1 MSEIKDPLEIRIS
14 RLGDYLIRAH
24 KFNKA
29 SILFAMYLSEF
40 ARVDVENSLKR
51 KLKEAGLETMDVNA
65 GEYKNLPGFF
75 VSNEKKEMV
84 FLVKGMEK
92 GFPDVLN
99 YLNFKREDL
108 VENKIKVVF
117 WVTENE
123 LTRISLEAPDF
134 FAFRNRVVEFMET
147 PLPEEKRASVVDFVR
162 QTEYK
167 SLDEIKKSI
176 ELKEKLLSE
185 LSGIDEISGYLLSS
199 LGTLYEQISSYQKAI
214 EYHEKALAI
223 SLEIGD
229 KQNEGNSFKNL
240 GLAFSALGQVE
251 KAIEYYEKA
260 LVIAIE
266 IGDRRDEGN
275 AMRNLG
281 DAYIDLGQVEKAIEY
296 YEKALAIDLEIRNRR
311 GEGKDLGN
319 LGNAY
324 IDLGQVEKAIEY
336 YEKALA
342 IDLEIRNRRGE
353 GKDLG
358 NLGNAYIDLGKV
370 EKAIEYY
377 EKALMIAI
385 EIGDRRNEGA
395 WLGNLGTA
403 FRYLGEVEKAI
414 KYFEK
419 ALVIAKEIGD
429 KRGEGTHLNNIG
441 ATFQT
446 QEKYTEAL
454 VYHLLAR
461 EIRIQI
467 KDPNLKTTE
476 SNLNNLKEELGEKE
490 FEKLMA
496 KTAPG
501 AQEIVRKML
510 EGAAD

>member
-324 IDLGQVEKAIEY
+324 IDLG
-336 YEKALA
+336 
-342 IDLEIRNRRGE
+342 
-353 GKDLG
+353 
-358 NLGNAYIDLGKV
+358 KV